1 MKRDRGVKDKG
12 GEMGGGRDLFIGP
25 ENVRTEFYL
34 PASPQPPHWTSL
46 RDQHFGFFA
55 TSFSWLFPADY

>member
-25 ENVRTEFYL
+25 ENVLTEFYL
-34 PASPQPPHWTSL
+34 PARP
-46 RDQHFGFFA
+46 QHFE
-55 TSFSWLFPADY
+55 